1 MNDQLQDL
9 LKRVYEEGVAKA
21 NAEAEKILAA
31 AQTEAAEIVAKAKME
46 AETMLK
52 EAEKKTADLTKNTH
66 SDLQMAA
73 NHSISAVKQKIT
85 DLILD
90 KSLNSQSMAVF
101 NDPELMKKLIFETL
115 NAWKANSSGGSIT
128 ISEAMKPALDE
139 IYLQNLRELFNNKLQ
154 IDFSPTMKNGFMI
167 SPQDGTYKLSFSDED
182 FANLFKSYLRP
193 RTKEL
198 LFES

>member
-21 NAEAEKILAA
+21 NAEAEKIVATA
-31 AQTEAAEIVAKAKME
+31 KAEAADIAAKAKSE
-46 AETMLK
+46 AEAMLK
-52 EAEKKTADLTKNTH
+52 EAEKKAADLKKNTD
-66 SDLQMAA
+66 SDLQMAT
-73 NHSISAVKQKIT
+73 NHSISAAKQKIT
-85 DLILD
+85 DLILE
-90 KSLNSQSMAVF
+90 KALNAKLSEAF
-101 NDPELMKKLIFETL
+101 NDMEMIKKLIYETL
-115 NAWKANSSGGSIT
+115 TAWKANSAGGSIV
-128 ISEAMKPALDE
+128 ISEKMRPALDE
-139 IYLQNLRELFNNKLQ
+139 YYLNSLKELFNNKLQ
-154 IDFSPTMKNGFMI
+154 IDFSPTMKHGFVI